1 MKGNTIMNTD
11 AYKVLK
17 LISGENIICEL
28 TEDDGKYEISNPLLM
43 HVHPSISKSG
53 MSESLM
59 LSRWVQPFTEQESFA
74 IDPKHVIIML
84 PASPGLS
91 LYYEGVLNKIEG
103 AMEQLST
110 MEDIDIDIDIDKE
123 EIYDELLLKLNV
135 EAKSIH

>member
-91 LYYEGVLNKIEG
+91 VYYEDVLHKIEG
-103 AMEQLST
+103 AMEEISA
-110 MEDIDIDIDIDKE
+110 MEDIDIDIDKE